1 MGICTHDGTD
11 MSGEYDTE
19 LEIDRRYAEQA
30 SKYMYNRP
38 AYSDNT
44 THVLAPPI
52 QLAVWAPAYWREL
65 NSSITCLNDYS
76 LRYKDYEKGADTGC
90 RTCVLVP

>member
-1 MGICTHDGTD
+1 

-30 SKYMYNRP
+30 
-38 AYSDNT
+38 
-44 THVLAPPI
+44 I
-52 QLAVWAPAYWREL
+52 WAPAYWREL